1 MIEQSI
7 TYIKN
12 LIKDPKVASVS
23 PTSANVIAK
32 MLKGVDFESIKVLV
46 EYGPGDGVIT
56 RELLKRLNPD
66 AKLIAIELN
75 EPFVREL
82 GKIDD
87 QRLTVVHG
95 SAEDVRSI
103 LSEQGV
109 HDVDLVISGIPF
121 SLVRYRTR
129 VKILSATRVVI
140 KTEGSLLVYQAS
152 IQLKSLLQKYFK
164 DVSVQYA
171 WKNIPPLFIFRAT
184 GRHHR
189 PSRRQDRKAR

>member
-32 MLKGVDFESIKVLV
+32 MLKGVDFEAIQILV

-56 RELLKRLNPD
+56 RELLKRMRPD
-66 AKLIAIELN
+66 AKIIAIELN
-75 EPFVREL
+75 EPFAREL

-87 QRLTVVHG
+87 ARLIVVHG
-95 SAEDVRSI
+95 SAENVRSI
-103 LSEQGV
+103 LSEHGIKA
-109 HDVDLVISGIPF
+109 VDLVISGIPF

-129 VKILSATRVVI
+129 VKILSATRVI
-140 KTEGSLLVYQAS
+140 LHNDGTLLIYQAS
-152 IQLKSLLQKYFK
+152 IQLKGLLQKYFK

-171 WKNIPPLFIFRAT
+171 WKNLPPLFIFRAS
-184 GRHHR
+184 GRH
-189 PSRRQDRKAR
+189 PRQPRQPARKAR

>member
-32 MLKGVDFESIKVLV
+32 MLKGVDFENIQVLV

-75 EPFVREL
+75 EPFAREL

-87 QRLTVVHG
+87 QRLIVVHG

-103 LSEQGV
+103 LTSRNIK
-109 HDVDLVISGIPF
+109 DVDLVISGIPF

-140 KTEGSLLVYQAS
+140 SNEGSLIVYQAS

-184 GRHHR
+184 GRPHR
-189 PSRRQDRKAR
+189 PSRRQGRKAR